1 MTVALLSIGTELT
14 RGEIVDTN
22 SAWLAAEL
30 TESGFDVTASWCV
43 PDHLERI
50 TTSLQSLAKQ
60 HHIIICTGGLGP
72 TSDDVTAA
80 AAAQAGGVE
89 LVRDESA
96 LLAIRRRLEGRG
108 RTPTKAHEKQADM
121 PEGCVML
128 PNADGT
134 APGFSLQI
142 GDATAFFLPG
152 VPREMRRMF
161 KDHVLGRIR
170 PAAPNNSF
178 QVRLR
183 TYGLGESAV
192 AQQLEGIEEANPGV
206 TLGYRAHFP
215 EVDVKV
221 LGQAPNQASAHELV
235 LATAEKVRERLGD
248 IVYGEGDEDLADIVG
263 RELRGRGWRLALAE
277 SCTGGLISHLLT
289 SHPGASEY
297 LIGSAVTYANS
308 AKTRL
313 LGVPEDTLRAHG
325 AVSAEVAAAMA
336 EGARR
341 CCETDV
347 GLAVTGIA
355 GPTGGTSN
363 KPVGLCFWA
372 CAHPGGTTI
381 RDRVFRGDR
390 TEIRTHVAHA
400 ALDLLRRVATGRGEA
415 PDDPRLSL
423 PPAS

>member
-1 MTVALLSIGTELT
+1 MSVALLSIGTELT

-22 SAWLAAEL
+22 SAWLAAQL
-30 TESGFDVTASWCV
+30 TECGFEVSTVWCV
-43 PDHLERI
+43 PDDVKRI
-50 TTSLQSLAKQ
+50 ADSIRSLATE
-60 HHIIICTGGLGP
+60 HHIIISTGGLGP

-80 AAAQAGGVE
+80 AAALAAGVE
-89 LVRDESA
+89 VVRDESA
-96 LLAIRRRLEGRG
+96 LLAVRRRIESRG
-108 RTPTKAHEKQADM
+108 RTPTKAQEKQADI
-121 PEGCVML
+121 PEGCKML

-134 APGFSLQI
+134 APGFSVQVEES
-142 GDATAFFLPG
+142 TAFFLPG

-161 KDHVLGRIR
+161 SERVLPRIR
-170 PAAPNNSF
+170 PTAPNNTF

-192 AQQLEGIEEANPGV
+192 AQRLEGIETAHPGV
-206 TLGYRAHFP
+206 VLGYRAHFP

-221 LGQAPNQASAHELV
+221 LGSASNLASAQELV
-235 LATAEKVRERLGD
+235 LATTEEVRERLGD
-248 IVYGEGDEDLADIVG
+248 IVYGEGDEDLPGIVG
-263 RELRGRGWRLALAE
+263 RAIRARGWRLALAE

-297 LIGSAVTYANS
+297 LIGAAVTYANS

-313 LGVPEDTLRAHG
+313 LGVHEDTLRAHG

-372 CAHPGGTTI
+372 CSHPQGTTI
-381 RDRVFRGDR
+381 RERVFRGDR
-390 TEIRTHVAHA
+390 GEIRIHVAHA
-400 ALDLLRRVATGRGEA
+400 ALDLLRRVATGRGDA